1 VSALESLCN
10 ELSRAGVTIAY
21 THDRV
26 PATLA
31 ADVMLCVFRVAQEA
45 LQNALKY
52 SQATEL
58 GVDIRGTP
66 QGLTLTVIDNG
77 IGFDVD
83 AAWRTGVGLGSMFE
97 RVQSLGGSV
106 ELTSRPGTRLVAT
119 LPLHVVQP
127 DAPHAVGAV

>member
-1 VSALESLCN
+1 
-10 ELSRAGVTIAY
+10 
-21 THDRV
+21 
-26 PATLA
+26 
-31 ADVMLCVFRVAQEA
+31 
-45 LQNALKY
+45 
-52 SQATEL
+52 
-58 GVDIRGTP
+58 
-66 QGLTLTVIDNG
+66 LTVIDNG